1 MLFLFLSILTSACIL
16 ILFKIFLKFK
26 IHILQAI
33 VVNYLAACTMGFFIQ
48 WDDFS
53 VSEIVYS
60 DWIFYAFLIGS
71 IFILTFQVFAY
82 SSQIAG
88 ISITAISSK
97 ISVIIPVVVGS
108 ILYAN
113 EFLNVSKILGLVLAV
128 FSLLLVFYRNDN
140 IKINPKFIF
149 LPILL
154 FLANGLNDSMM
165 AFAQRK
171 FTGFNTMLFVS
182 CIFLFS
188 LIIGII
194 WLSLQYY
201 ITKQKLLLKNII
213 AGIILGIFNFFSTYY
228 FFMGVD
234 IVDSAIFF
242 PILNTG
248 IVSISTLIGYFVFK
262 EKLSI
267 VNWIGILI
275 AIVTIVFLT
284 S

>member
-33 VVNYLAACTMGFFIQ
+33 VVNYLTACTMGFLIQ

-60 DWIFYAFLIGS
+60 DWIFYALLIGS

-128 FSLLLVFYRNDN
+128 FSFLLVFYRNDN

-201 ITKQKLLLKNII
+201 ITKQKILLKNII